1 MGNGGQQA
9 WRYTTQQM
17 ARPEVPLSA
26 KRGSPLSD
34 FPLALHLKRGATEA
48 LHQQLTTQIRAA
60 VLNGTLPAGLRLPG
74 SRLLAHSLGVTR
86 GVVAEAYATLVAD
99 GTLAAEVGSGT
110 RVPAGAA
117 RRERA
122 VAGAPAWFV
131 DPPAAPFEFADD
143 RQGIH
148 FKTGVATTAT
158 LDAKVWRQAWA
169 HAARQDV
176 SGDYADPQG
185 EPALR
190 AALAAFVGRSR
201 GLPVTAQN
209 VMVTAGTLQ
218 ALNLIVKA
226 ILPPGSAVLMED
238 PGYRAGR
245 QVLLDAGLAVHPLP
259 LDEDGPVITPDT
271 PPARMVYVTPS
282 HQFPLGVRMSLP
294 RRLKLLEWAEKNDA
308 LIIEDDYDGEFRYG
322 AAPLPPLAS
331 LDTSGRVLY
340 LGTLS
345 KVLTPAVRTG
355 FLTAPPALMPAL
367 IRART
372 LMDSG
377 HPLPLQHAL
386 TYLMTHSEVDR
397 HIRRSRRWHA
407 QVREALTQELAPLEP
422 LARLGGI
429 EAGLHVCLHLAEPHR
444 AEDVAAQL
452 AERHVIV
459 STVAEYSAGGQAPNA
474 LLLGYGGLTVSEA
487 VQGAREIRA
496 VLTGR

>member
-1 MGNGGQQA
+1 
-9 WRYTTQQM
+9 M

-26 KRGSPLSD
+26 KRGSPLAE
-34 FPLALHLKRGATEA
+34 FPLALHLRRGETGA
-48 LHQQLTTQIRAA
+48 LHQQLTAQLRAG

-86 GVVAEAYATLVAD
+86 GVVAEAYAALVAD
-99 GTLAAEVGSGT
+99 GTLEAEVGSGT

-122 VAGAPAWFV
+122 SAGAPAWFTE
-131 DPPAAPFEFADD
+131 PPAAPFEFAD
-143 RQGIH
+143 RTSGSGGIH

-185 EPALR
+185 EPELR

-201 GLPVTAQN
+201 GLPVSPEG

-226 ILPPGSAVLMED
+226 ILPPGSSVLMEN

-245 QVLLDAGLAVHPLP
+245 QVLLDAGLSVHPLP

-271 PPARMVYVTPS
+271 PPARLVYVTPS

-367 IRART
+367 VRART

-422 LARLGGI
+422 LAKLGGI
-429 EAGLHVCLHLAEPHR
+429 EAGLHVCLHLAPDFDATR
-444 AEDVAAQL
+444 IALTL
-452 AERHVIV
+452 ARRNVHV
-459 STVAEYSAGGQAPNA
+459 STVAEYSVPEYSAPNDSGTGATPNA
-474 LLLGYGGLTVSEA
+474 LLLGYGGLTVNEA
-487 VQGAREIRA
+487 VEGAREIRR
-496 VLTGR
+496 VLNAML

>member
-1 MGNGGQQA
+1 
-9 WRYTTQQM
+9 M
-17 ARPEVPLSA
+17 ARSEVPLLA

-34 FPLALHLKRGATEA
+34 FPLALHLKRGEPDA
-48 LHQQLTTQIRAA
+48 LHQQLTAQLRSG

-99 GTLAAEVGSGT
+99 GTLEAEVGSGT

-117 RRERA
+117 RRENTS
-122 VAGAPAWFV
+122 AGAPAWFTE
-131 DPPAAPFEFADD
+131 PPAVAFEFAD
-143 RQGIH
+143 RTTGLPGIH

-176 SGDYADPQG
+176 TGDYADPQG
-185 EPALR
+185 EAELR

-201 GLPVTAQN
+201 GLPVSPAG

-226 ILPPGSAVLMED
+226 ILPPGSSVLLED

-245 QVLLDAGLAVHPLP
+245 QALIDAGMTVQPLP

-271 PPARMVYVTPS
+271 PPARLAYVTPS
-282 HQFPLGVRMSLP
+282 HQFPMGVRMSLP
-294 RRLKLLEWAEKNDA
+294 RRLQLLEWAEKNDA
-308 LIIEDDYDGEFRYG
+308 LIVEDDYDGEFRYG

-355 FLTAPPALMPAL
+355 FLTAPSALMPAL
-367 IRART
+367 VRART

-377 HPLPLQHAL
+377 HPLPVQHAL
-386 TYLMTHSEVDR
+386 TYLMSHGEVDR

-407 QVREALTQELAPLEP
+407 QVREALTRELEPLEP
-422 LARLGGI
+422 DATLGGI
-429 EAGLHVCLHLAEPHR
+429 EAGLHVCLHLSEPHR
-444 AEDVAAQL
+444 AADVAAKL
-452 AERHVIV
+452 AERQVMV
-459 STVAEYSAGGQAPNA
+459 STVAEYSMNDQPPNA
-474 LLLGYGGLTVSEA
+474 LLLGYGGLTVNEA
-487 VQGAREIRA
+487 VQGAREIRR
-496 VLTGR
+496 VLRESIY